1 MEIFSRRYF
10 LHILTTALKE
20 RENPTKKSSRKI
32 WSQTAHTPKIMQV
45 FQSKFHTAGQIFGHI
60 STQFFLHCTH
70 TTHNS
75 KKCIIYETN
84 YPENIFPSKK
94 DIGTTRL
101 DSVTFILGCQSFT
114 LITLYY
120 LNQIKSAKEKQSRD
134 IESSFAFYILHFI
147 LILFLRISSFI
158 FYLFRIKIT
167 WILILHS

>member
-1 MEIFSRRYF
+1 MEIFSRRY
-10 LHILTTALKE
+10 LLNILTTALNE

-60 STQFFLHCTH
+60 STQFFVRCTH

-75 KKCIIYETN
+75 KKYIIYETN
-84 YPENIFPSKK
+84 YPENIFPSQK

-114 LITLYY
+114 LYSKHKYMFCIQQMPFKQRNISL
-120 LNQIKSAKEKQSRD
+120 KERGK
-134 IESSFAFYILHFI
+134 
-147 LILFLRISSFI
+147 
-158 FYLFRIKIT
+158 
-167 WILILHS
+167 